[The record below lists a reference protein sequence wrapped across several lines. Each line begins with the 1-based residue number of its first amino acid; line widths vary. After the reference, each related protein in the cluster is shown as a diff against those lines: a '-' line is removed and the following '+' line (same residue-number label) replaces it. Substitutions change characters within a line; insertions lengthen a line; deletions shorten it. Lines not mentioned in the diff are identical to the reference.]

1 MEEQYEEHQTTWTTT
16 DGTEIQAQNLEV
28 TREETIETNCE
39 LDQSQTSGQQTTT
52 ITTVNSGNPQVVS
65 AISNQ
70 MAPATQQLLVTTNQ
84 FGQQQRKSIKT
95 GWLNQLTDD
104 SVIPVNIEMGQQLG
118 GGAIVGNW
126 GGQNIQQVVYPTMT
140 TVINQSDNSQVQK
153 VSSSGQTQI
162 QVQQLQ
168 HTPTNS
174 NKRFSKGASPT
185 KTTTLVQKTPGSTGR
200 KKRQWKS
207 LVLRKLH

>member
-84 FGQQQRKSIKT
+84 FGQQQRKSINT
-95 GWLNQLTDD
+95 G
-104 SVIPVNIEMGQQLG
+104 
-118 GGAIVGNW
+118 
-126 GGQNIQQVVYPTMT
+126 
-140 TVINQSDNSQVQK
+140 
-153 VSSSGQTQI
+153 
-162 QVQQLQ
+162 
-168 HTPTNS
+168 
-174 NKRFSKGASPT
+174 
-185 KTTTLVQKTPGSTGR
+185 
-200 KKRQWKS
+200 
-207 LVLRKLH
+207 